1 MDTTTGAPTV
11 QDVPRAK
18 RRLGLRA
25 RSRRTQTRP
34 LHLMILPG
42 LVLTLIYK
50 YGPMFGIVIAF
61 QNFNPVRGITGSEWI
76 GLDNFRFALNYPQT
90 TEVIANTVQISA
102 GKIVFGLIAPI
113 VTALLLNE
121 LRLKIIKGGIQ
132 TIIYLPHFLSWV
144 ILGGILIEILS
155 PSRGIV
161 AEAFMLLGLE
171 PIYFLGDNRW
181 FPWVLIWSHV
191 WKEFGFS
198 TIVYLAALTSI
209 DPTLYEAAMVD
220 GAGRWRQ
227 MWNVTLPGI
236 RPIIVLVTTLS
247 LGSILDAGFEQVL
260 VLYSPQV
267 YESGDIID
275 TMVYRM
281 GLIDAQYG
289 VATAIGLF
297 KSVVAFVLISVSYW
311 AAYRFAQ
318 YRIF

>member
-1 MDTTTGAPTV
+1 MIRSEASVPATV
-11 QDVPRAK
+11 AQT
-18 RRLGLRA
+18 RRGFWHR
-25 RSRRTQTRP
+25 RSRRINTLP
-34 LHLMILPG
+34 FHLMIVPALI
-42 LVLTLIYK
+42 LTLIFK
-50 YGPMFGIVIAF
+50 YGPMFGLVIAF
-61 QNFNPVRGITGSEWI
+61 QDFVPIRGITGSEWV
-76 GLDNFRFALNYPQT
+76 GFENFRFAWNFPDT
-90 TEVIANTVQISA
+90 MEVIANTLYISS

-121 LRLKIIKGGIQ
+121 LRLKIVKSGVQ

-144 ILGGILIEILS
+144 ILGGILIDLLS
-155 PSRGIV
+155 PSQGVIGRGM
-161 AEAFMLLGLE
+161 AALGFE
-171 PIYFLGDNRW
+171 PIYFLGDNTW
-181 FPWVLIWSHV
+181 FPWVLITSHV

-198 TIVYLAALTSI
+198 TIIYLAALTSI

-220 GAGRWRQ
+220 GANRWRQ
-227 MWNVTLPGI
+227 TWNVTLPGI

-275 TMVYRM
+275 TLVYRM
-281 GLIDAQYG
+281 GLIDAQYSI
-289 VATAIGLF
+289 ATAIGLF
-297 KSVVAFVLISVSYW
+297 KSVVAFILISTAYW